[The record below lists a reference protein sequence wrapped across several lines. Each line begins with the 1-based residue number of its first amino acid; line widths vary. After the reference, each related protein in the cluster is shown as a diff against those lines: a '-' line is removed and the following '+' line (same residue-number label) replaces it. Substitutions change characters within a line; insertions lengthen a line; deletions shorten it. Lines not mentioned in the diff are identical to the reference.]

1 MLSKVSNSFHATKK
15 TICYNKILIPYSIIV
30 TIILI
35 ADILIYH
42 LIVVYSYY

>member
-1 MLSKVSNSFHATKK
+1 MLSKVTNSFHATKK
-15 TICYNKILIPYSIIV
+15 NNCYNKILIPYSIIV

-42 LIVVYSYY
+42 L

>member
-1 MLSKVSNSFHATKK
+1 MLSKVTNSFHVTKK

-42 LIVVYSYY
+42 L